1 MSAGIVEMNFTATS
15 QDRIGPNAILQVID
29 SVTARLGLDQTQS
42 LFDSAGLQH
51 HLTSR
56 PQTMVSESD
65 VAALQRQLRENFGPE
80 LAREISWDAGLRTGD
95 YLLANRIPKL
105 AQVVLRRVPAGL
117 AARVLAKAIG
127 KHSWTFAGSGTLHI
141 QPGSPFSFIIQR
153 NPICSRIQSDVPVC
167 HYYAATF
174 ERIFQA
180 IVHPNSR
187 VVEIE
192 CEATGGSACVFQI
205 TW

>member
-1 MSAGIVEMNFTATS
+1 MQLTMTS
-15 QDRIGPNAILQVID
+15 RDRIGPNAILQVID
-29 SVTARLGLDQTQS
+29 SVTARLGLDQTQA
-42 LFDSAGLQH
+42 LFNAAGLQH
-51 HLTSR
+51 HLASR
-56 PQTMVSESD
+56 PATMVSESD
-65 VAALQRQLRENFGPE
+65 VATLQHQLRENFGPA

-105 AQVVLRRVPAGL
+105 AQVVLKRLPAGV

-141 QPGSPFSFIIQR
+141 RPGRPFSFIIQR

-167 HYYAATF
+167 HYYAGTF

-187 VVEIE
+187 VLEIE
-192 CEATGGSACVFQI
+192 CEATGGAACVFQI